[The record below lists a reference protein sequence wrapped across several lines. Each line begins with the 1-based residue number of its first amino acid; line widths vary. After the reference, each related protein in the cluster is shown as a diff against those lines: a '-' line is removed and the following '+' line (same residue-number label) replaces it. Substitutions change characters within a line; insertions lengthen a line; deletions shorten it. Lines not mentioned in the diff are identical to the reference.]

1 MDEPMKKE
9 MPNDSISYQEIC
21 YSDFILGKFL
31 NSSWEN
37 SENVFK
43 ADYKFYT
50 NPENLKEFVKA
61 VLPDFVISQT
71 QYSFLLKSE
80 QCVIEIRAIHR
91 NSTSVQIFG
100 EEQEVQRVQQL
111 FKDNFEEV
119 VSSIEWVYNQKGDSI
134 TLPVL
139 NDNYPIKEFYP
150 FLGEKSLED
159 YYDEYMKSRAS
170 ILILIG
176 PPGTGKTTFLR
187 GLIAHTKSNAIVS
200 YDVKILEDDS
210 FFANF
215 IGDDNSQLLVL
226 EDSDTFLGPRKDGN
240 HMIMKFLNI
249 GDGLVS
255 NQHKKIIFT
264 TNLPSVKEI
273 DPALIRPGRCFDILN
288 FENLTA
294 QQANAVSEALKLEQ
308 ELFDGKVSLA
318 EVFNRQP
325 FSSQLKAKSTVGF
338 I

>member
-1 MDEPMKKE
+1 MKKE

-31 NSSWEN
+31 NASWEN

-43 ADYKFYT
+43 VDYKFYT
-50 NPENLKEFVKA
+50 TPEKLKEFVKT
-61 VLPDFVISQT
+61 VLGNFVISQT

-80 QCVIEIRAIHR
+80 QCIIEIRGIHR

-100 EEQEVQRVQQL
+100 EEREVQRVQQL

-119 VSSIEWVYNQKGDSI
+119 VSSIEWVYNQKGESI

-139 NDNYPIKEFYP
+139 TDNYPIKEFYP
-150 FLGEKSLED
+150 FLCERSLEE

-187 GLIAHTKSNAIVS
+187 GLIAHTRSNAIVS

-215 IGDDNSQLLVL
+215 IGDDDSQLLVL
-226 EDSDTFLGPRKDGN
+226 EDSDTFLRPRKNGN

-255 NQHKKIIFT
+255 NQHRRLSLRQIFLLLKKLIQLLFAPAAVLIF
-264 TNLPSVKEI
+264 
-273 DPALIRPGRCFDILN
+273 LILRIL
-288 FENLTA
+288 LH
-294 QQANAVSEALKLEQ
+294 S
-308 ELFDGKVSLA
+308 
-318 EVFNRQP
+318 RRM
-325 FSSQLKAKSTVGF
+325 
-338 I
+338 